1 MVVVSRDVYRRREGR
16 GDDEQMTRSLEIC
29 KVARCGP
36 AVAQNG
42 GTVQT
47 FSKDMIEKCAA
58 QLGGNGP

>member
-36 AVAQNG
+36 VTVVAQNE

-47 FSKDMIEKCAA
+47 FSKDMI
-58 QLGGNGP
+58 